1 MMAKF
6 PGGPIRIPTDLP
18 ADPPEIQLA
27 DAMLAAGINPPPNI
41 MIDGNLHRFSTKGRS
56 RDNSGWYV
64 AFPDEPVAGRFGCW
78 RDQIDVVFRADIGR
92 KLSPAEEMRLIARQA
107 EAKARRD
114 EERKRKAEV
123 AAETVADI
131 WAGAIAASADH
142 PYLKRKGIQAHGARA
157 TGDGRLIVPLFGEDG
172 SLSSLQYIGDE
183 KRYHSGAVTRGC
195 SWTLGDLD
203 GGTIFVA
210 EGFATAAT
218 IREISNRPVVIAYS
232 ANNLPEVVRQLRE
245 RHGAQQDIVIVADND
260 ASGVGRNKAD
270 EAAAKHGARIVMPP
284 DLGDANDYH
293 LAGHDLHG
301 LLFPPVDDWL
311 VPADDFSKQP
321 APIKWLIK
329 RWVQSDALI
338 MIHGPSGGG
347 KTFLVLD
354 MVLSIASKGAIAEW
368 HGHKVRSG
376 PVIYLAGEGHHGLRG
391 RVAAWKQRHDVRSL
405 DMWLSRHGLDLN
417 TAAGYQKTADA
428 IRALSVTPSAI
439 VVDTLHRFLDGDE
452 NSAQDTKTM
461 LDACGALIQEF
472 GCTVILVH
480 HTGVSAEAQHRAR
493 GSSAW
498 KGALDIEISVV
509 PGDVIEVVQRK
520 SKDAELADPI
530 FASLDRV
537 EIAGWFDEDGE
548 RVASAVLMPSDG
560 PETPLKEDSKLA
572 RMKQDF
578 RACWWHAGGANL
590 FEASPCISRDDVI
603 NFYVDS
609 RGLSQASAKNCAK
622 PSVETKL
629 IGFLLQAGIIAPTD
643 DTGIG
648 WYLVDKTYKSLL
660 LMEKNGAVSAGT

>member
-1 MMAKF
+1 
-6 PGGPIRIPTDLP
+6 
-18 ADPPEIQLA
+18 
-27 DAMLAAGINPPPNI
+27 

-78 RDQIDVVFRADIGR
+78 RDQIDVVFRADVGR
-92 KLSPAEEMRLIARQA
+92 ELSAVEQMAIVRRQS

-114 EERKRKAEV
+114 EERLRKAEV

-131 WAGAIAASADH
+131 WANAIAASPDH
-142 PYLKRKGIQAHGARA
+142 PYLKKKFIQAHGVRA
-157 TGDGRLIVPLFGEDG
+157 TGDGRLIVPLFDVAGN
-172 SLSSLQYIGDE
+172 LSSLQYIGEE
-183 KRYHSGAVTRGC
+183 KRYHPGAVTRGC

-218 IREISNRPVVIAYS
+218 IREVSNRPVVIAYS

-293 LAGHDLHG
+293 LAGKDLYS
-301 LLFPPVDDWL
+301 LLFPPADDWL

-321 APIKWLIK
+321 APIKWLVK
-329 RWVQSDALI
+329 RWIQSDALI

-368 HGHKVRSG
+368 HGNKVRPG
-376 PVIYLAGEGHHGLRG
+376 PVVYLAGEGHHGLRG
-391 RVAAWKQRHDVRSL
+391 RVAAWKQRRDVRSL

-428 IRALSVTPSAI
+428 IRALSGTPAVI
-439 VVDTLHRFLDGDE
+439 VVDTLHRHLLGDE
-452 NSAQDTKTM
+452 NSATDAKTM

-472 GCTVILVH
+472 SCTVILVH

-530 FASLDRV
+530 FAALARV
-537 EIAGWFDEDGE
+537 QIAGWLDEDGE
-548 RVASAVLMPSDG
+548 TVSSAVLEPADAPEEPSKSDN
-560 PETPLKEDSKLA
+560 KLQKM
-572 RMKQDF
+572 MKDF
-578 RACWWHAGGANL
+578 RACWWHSGANL
-590 FEASPCISRDDVI
+590 CNNSPFVSRDDVV

-609 RGLSQASAKNCAK
+609 RGLSQVSAKNYAK
-622 PSVETKL
+622 PSVDTKL
-629 IGFLLQAGIIAPTD
+629 IGFLVQAGVIEASGT
-643 DTGIG
+643 G
-648 WYLVDKTYKSLL
+648 WYLVDNVQKSLL
-660 LMEKNGAVSAGT
+660 LLEKNGTGTSGTEAVS

>member
-1 MMAKF
+1 MAKF

-41 MIDGNLHRFSTKGRS
+41 VIDGNLHRFSTKGRS

-123 AAETVADI
+123 AAETVSDI

-142 PYLKRKGIQAHGARA
+142 PYLRRKNIQAHGARA
-157 TGDGRLIVPLFGEDG
+157 TGDGRLIVPLFAEDG
-172 SLSSLQYIGDE
+172 SLSSLQYIGED
-183 KRYHSGAVTRGC
+183 KRYHPGAVTRGC

-218 IREISNRPVVIAYS
+218 IREVANRPVVIAYS

-293 LAGHDLHG
+293 LAGKDLHG
-301 LLFPPVDDWL
+301 LLFPPADDWL

-321 APIKWLIK
+321 APIKWMVK
-329 RWVQSDALI
+329 RWLQSDALI
-338 MIHGPSGGG
+338 MVHGPSGGG

-391 RVAAWKQRHDVRSL
+391 RIAAWKQHHGVNSL
-405 DMWLSRHGLDLN
+405 EMWLSRHGLDLN

-428 IRALSVTPSAI
+428 IRALSVTPSVI

-452 NSAQDTKTM
+452 NSAQDAKTM

-530 FASLDRV
+530 NGALEAV

-548 RVASAVLMPSDG
+548 KVSSAVFVEGPEIVQQETSALARHRKTFERAWWSGHAQISDG
-560 PETPLKEDSKLA
+560 GRPYVAKEDLREKLLEDGNA
-572 RMKQDF
+572 ESTVRQMM
-578 RACWWHAGGANL
+578 
-590 FEASPCISRDDVI
+590 
-603 NFYVDS
+603 
-609 RGLSQASAKNCAK
+609 K
-622 PSVETKL
+622 PSVTNKL
-629 IGFLLQAGIIAPTD
+629 IGSLINSEQIAPES
-643 DTGIG
+643 GG
-648 WYLVDKTYKSLL
+648 WVVIDGVWASALVLAKKGS
-660 LMEKNGAVSAGT
+660 G

>member
-1 MMAKF
+1 MAKIE
-6 PGGPIRIPTDLP
+6 GGFRLTTNRHI
-18 ADPPEIQLA
+18 DPPEIQLA
-27 DAMLAAGINPPPNI
+27 EAMRAAGIDPPPNI
-41 MIDGNLHRFSTKGRS
+41 VIDGNLHRFSTKGRS

-78 RDQIDVVFRADIGR
+78 RDQIDVVFRADVGR
-92 KLSPAEEMRLIARQA
+92 ELSAVEQMAIVRRQS

-114 EERKRKAEV
+114 EERLRKSEV

-131 WAGAIAASADH
+131 WANAIAASPDH
-142 PYLKRKGIQAHGARA
+142 PYLKKKFIQAHGARA
-157 TGDGRLIVPLFGEDG
+157 TGDGRLIVPLFDVAGN
-172 SLSSLQYIGDE
+172 LSSLQYIGEE
-183 KRYHSGAVTRGC
+183 KRYHPGAVTRGC

-218 IREISNRPVVIAYS
+218 IREVSNRPVVIAYS

-293 LAGHDLHG
+293 LAGKDLHS
-301 LLFPPVDDWL
+301 LLFPPADDWL

-321 APIKWLIK
+321 APIKWLVK

-376 PVIYLAGEGHHGLRG
+376 PVVYLAGEGHHGLRG
-391 RVAAWKQRHDVRSL
+391 RVAAWKQRRDVRSL

-428 IRALSVTPSAI
+428 IRALSVTPAVI
-439 VVDTLHRFLDGDE
+439 VVDTLHRHLLGDE
-452 NSAQDTKTM
+452 NSATDAKTM

-472 GCTVILVH
+472 NCTVILVH

-530 FASLDRV
+530 FAALARV
-537 EIAGWFDEDGE
+537 QIAGWLDEDGE
-548 RVASAVLMPSDG
+548 TVSSAVLEPADAPEKPSKSDN
-560 PETPLKEDSKLA
+560 KLQKMM
-572 RMKQDF
+572 RDF
-578 RACWWHAGGANL
+578 RACWWHSGANL
-590 FEASPCISRDDVI
+590 CNDSPFVSRDDVV

-609 RGLSQASAKNCAK
+609 RGLSQVSAKNYAK
-622 PSVETKL
+622 PSVDTKL
-629 IGFLLQAGIIAPTD
+629 IGFLVQAGVIEASGT
-643 DTGIG
+643 G
-648 WYLVDKTYKSLL
+648 WYLVDNLQKSLL
-660 LMEKNGAVSAGT
+660 LLEKNGTGTSGTEAVS

>member
-1 MMAKF
+1 MAKIE
-6 PGGPIRIPTDLP
+6 GGFRLTTHRHI
-18 ADPPEIQLA
+18 DPPEIQLA
-27 DAMLAAGINPPPNI
+27 EAMRAAGIDPPPNI
-41 MIDGNLHRFSTKGRS
+41 VIDGNLHRFSTKGRS

-78 RDQIDVVFRADIGR
+78 RDQIDVVFRADVGR
-92 KLSPAEEMRLIARQA
+92 ELSAVEQMAIVRRQS

-114 EERKRKAEV
+114 EERLRKAEV

-131 WAGAIAASADH
+131 WANAIAASPDH
-142 PYLKRKGIQAHGARA
+142 PYLKKKFIQAHGVRA
-157 TGDGRLIVPLFGEDG
+157 TGDGRLIVPLFDVAGN
-172 SLSSLQYIGDE
+172 LSSLQYIGEE
-183 KRYHSGAVTRGC
+183 KRYHPGAVTRGC

-218 IREISNRPVVIAYS
+218 IREVSNCPVVIAYS
-232 ANNLPEVVRQLRE
+232 ANNLPGVVRQLRE

-293 LAGHDLHG
+293 LAGKDLHS
-301 LLFPPVDDWL
+301 LLFPPADDWL

-321 APIKWLIK
+321 APIKWLVK
-329 RWVQSDALI
+329 RWIQSDALI

-391 RVAAWKQRHDVRSL
+391 RVAAWKQRRDVRSL

-428 IRALSVTPSAI
+428 IRALSVTPAVI

-530 FASLDRV
+530 FAALAPV
-537 EIAGWFDEDGE
+537 QIADWFDEDGE
-548 RVASAVLMPSDG
+548 IVSSAVLEPADAPEEPSKSDN
-560 PETPLKEDSKLA
+560 KLQKM
-572 RMKQDF
+572 MKDF
-578 RACWWHAGGANL
+578 RACWWHSGANL
-590 FEASPCISRDDVI
+590 CNDSPFVSRDDVV

-622 PSVETKL
+622 PSVDTKL
-629 IGFLLQAGIIAPTD
+629 IGFLVQAGVIEASGT
-643 DTGIG
+643 G
-648 WYLVDKTYKSLL
+648 WYLVDNVQKSLL
-660 LMEKNGAVSAGT
+660 LLEKNGTGTSGTEAVS